1 MIASGAPSLPRPE
14 SRKNRDLYRR
24 ALTRPCR
31 SFTGVAVAGLGLR
44 GYGSTPMS
52 VETDIQDRLKEA
64 MRAKDARTADCIRM
78 IKTKHMER
86 RTAAGFKGPLDDSL
100 WLDVIAAYQKQ
111 LRKSRE
117 EYAAIGERG
126 ADAIAQLD
134 FEIGFCA
141 QFLPKAASD
150 DETRAIVRETVARL
164 GASDAK
170 QAGRVVGEIMKA
182 NKGKIEAATVKRMVD
197 EELAAP
203 K

>member
-1 MIASGAPSLPRPE
+1 
-14 SRKNRDLYRR
+14 
-24 ALTRPCR
+24 
-31 SFTGVAVAGLGLR
+31 
-44 GYGSTPMS
+44 MS

-64 MRAKDARTADCIRM
+64 MRAKDTRTADCIRM

-86 RTAAGFKGPLDDSL
+86 RTAAGFKGPLDDAL

-117 EYAAIGERG
+117 EYAAIGDRG
-126 ADAIAQLD
+126 AEAISQID

-150 DETRAIVRETVARL
+150 EDTRAIVRETVARL
-164 GASDAK
+164 GVSDVK

-182 NKGKIEAATVKRMVD
+182 NKGKLEPATVKRMVE

-203 K
+203 KT

>member
-1 MIASGAPSLPRPE
+1 
-14 SRKNRDLYRR
+14 
-24 ALTRPCR
+24 
-31 SFTGVAVAGLGLR
+31 
-44 GYGSTPMS
+44 MS
-52 VETDIQDRLKEA
+52 VEAQIQDRLKEA

-86 RTAAGFKGPLDDSL
+86 RTAAGFKGPLDDNL

-117 EYAAIGERG
+117 EYVAIGDRG
-126 ADAIAQLD
+126 AEAVAQLD

-141 QFLPKAASD
+141 QFLPKGASD
-150 DETRAIVRETVARL
+150 DETRAIVRETMARL
-164 GASDAK
+164 GVSDAK

-182 NKGKIEAATVKRMVD
+182 NKGKLEPATVKRFVD

-203 K
+203 KS